1 VEVGFIASA
10 LRRFWPVVVI
20 GAVLGALPA
29 WWLQRVEPLQYN
41 ATAVLLL
48 RPPSESRSQVWS
60 GDPDRYVIGQIG
72 VLRSDGLAEDVAT
85 QVGGGLTR
93 DDVLD
98 AVTIGQRPATD
109 LVDIVARTTDPE
121 QSMMIANAYVDL
133 YFVAARAAVDES
145 QRPDIERLD
154 QELALVQSQLD
165 DVDAEIVRRMAP
177 FLPDRELGASQQF
190 TVPGVDQVAPDLISQ
205 KETLLFQY
213 SQLLTTKSDLELNAR
228 LRVTSEIVQRATV
241 PETPT
246 SPSFRLFSAAGGIAG
261 LFAGFVVA
269 ILLARLS
276 GKVGTA
282 AEAGDVL
289 GQPLVGSIPRSRE
302 ITQSPRAA
310 LEALP
315 ARVAVAID
323 ELCVRAEAAASGSSV
338 SVVVTGTERGSGST
352 TVAAAMV
359 NRFAASGH
367 RVLLIDAD
375 PRDPEITHVFAAG
388 SPGVPALL
396 ALASGGSRH
405 QGDPFVPVAIPDV
418 RVIGLGGT
426 VSAGVL
432 RRQDLPELLRV
443 ATDHAHAV
451 VFDGGPLLDAATTV
465 QLTQLC
471 DAVVL
476 TLPLKRQRTSSLRA
490 AARQLEARRGELL
503 PIATPARG
511 RRHRFE
517 RTGAGGTTPGRGPAV
532 GLVDDV
538 AVSAAPAAR
547 R

>member
-10 LRRFWPVVVI
+10 LRRFWPVVVVT
-20 GAVLGALPA
+20 AVLGALPA
-29 WWLQRVEPLQYN
+29 WWLQRVEAPKYN

-72 VLRSDGLAEDVAT
+72 VLQSDGLAEGVAT

-93 DDVLD
+93 DDVLE
-98 AVTIGQRPATD
+98 AVTIAQRPATD
-109 LVDIVARTTDPE
+109 LVDITARTVDPE
-121 QSMMIANAYVDL
+121 QSVKIADAYVDL

-154 QELALVQSQLD
+154 AELEVVQSQLD
-165 DVDAEIVRRMAP
+165 GVDAEIVRRMEP
-177 FLPDRELGASQQF
+177 FLPDRTLGASQQF

-228 LRVTSEIVQRATV
+228 LRVTSEIVQRATA

-261 LFAGFVVA
+261 LFAGFVLA

-282 AEAGDVL
+282 DEAGDVL
-289 GQPLVGSIPRSRE
+289 GQPLVGSMPHMRAIA
-302 ITQSPRAA
+302 QSPRTA

-315 ARVAVAID
+315 SRATVSID
-323 ELCVRAEAAASGSSV
+323 ELCVRAEAAATGTSLA
-338 SVVVTGTERGSGST
+338 VVVTGTERGSGST
-352 TVAAAMV
+352 TVAAAMA
-359 NRFAASGH
+359 NRFAAAGQ
-367 RVLLIDAD
+367 RVLLVDAD
-375 PRDPEITHVFAAG
+375 PRDPELTRVFAAG
-388 SPGVPALL
+388 SPGVQALL
-396 ALASGGSRH
+396 ALASGGR
-405 QGDPFVPVAIPDV
+405 GDPFVPVAIPDV
-418 RVIGLGGT
+418 RVIGLGGN

-432 RRQDLPELLRV
+432 RRQDVPELVRI
-443 ATDHAHAV
+443 ATEHAHAV

-476 TLPLKRQRTSSLRA
+476 TIPLERQRTSSLRA
-490 AARQLEARRGELL
+490 VARQLEGRRGELL
-503 PIATPARG
+503 PIATPAR
-511 RRHRFE
+511 RRRRRPE
-517 RTGAGGTTPGRGPAV
+517 PTSGTGQRRAPAV

-538 AVSAAPAAR
+538 AVSAAPVSR